1 MSEHEWV
8 TYDPLPL
15 TPYFAAR
22 ALTFGQRRVRRGS
35 RMNSQFPSEA
45 PLRDR
50 CGEVVGERYRLVA
63 VLDRGGQAAV
73 YRGVDLRMGDEVAVK
88 VLVPPKKADAAW
100 RERMLRE
107 VHALTVL
114 AGTAAVRVFHQVW
127 GDDGTLFLI
136 MELLRGANL
145 EACLDAA
152 KQHGKILG
160 FDDLRPII
168 EPVVSTLETA
178 HAAGILHRDLKPG
191 NIFVQNDGSVRLLD
205 FGFAKFLRMRSVTLA
220 GHVAGSP
227 SYIAPECWK
236 ETTESLDQRIDVYGL
251 SAVVF
256 RALAGR
262 PPFVGDGVIQIM
274 RQCSSAP
281 RPSLHALRPDLPPA
295 VDDWVKAALAIE
307 RDERFQTVRASWRAL
322 SAVLGS
328 AQS

>member
-1 MSEHEWV
+1 MS
-8 TYDPLPL
+8 
-15 TPYFAAR
+15 
-22 ALTFGQRRVRRGS
+22 
-35 RMNSQFPSEA
+35 SQFPSDS

-50 CGEVVGERYRLVA
+50 SNEIVGGRYRLVA

-73 YRGVDLRMGDEVAVK
+73 YRGVDLRMGDEVAIK
-88 VLVPPKKADAAW
+88 VLVPPQKVDAAW

-114 AGTAAVRVFHQVW
+114 AGTAAVRIYHQVW
-127 GDDGTLFLI
+127 GDDGALFLI
-136 MELLRGANL
+136 MELLHGANL

-152 KQHGKILG
+152 KERQQQLG
-160 FDDLRPII
+160 FTDLVPIM

-191 NIFVQNDGSVRLLD
+191 NIFVQNDGTVRLLD

-220 GHVAGSP
+220 GHIAGSP

-236 ETTESLDQRIDVYGL
+236 ETTESLDQRIDVYGF

-262 PPFVGDGVIQIM
+262 PPFIGDGVLQIM

-307 RDERFQTVRASWRAL
+307 RDERFTTVRASWRAL
-322 SAVLGS
+322 SSVLRTKS
-328 AQS
+328 

>member
-1 MSEHEWV
+1 M
-8 TYDPLPL
+8 T
-15 TPYFAAR
+15 
-22 ALTFGQRRVRRGS
+22 
-35 RMNSQFPSEA
+35 SQFPSDS

-50 CGEVVGERYRLVA
+50 SNEVVGERYRLLR

-73 YRGVDLRMGDEVAVK
+73 YRALDLRMGDEVAVK
-88 VLVPPKKADAAW
+88 VLVPPKKADASW

-114 AGTAAVRVFHQVW
+114 SGTAAVRVYHQVW

-136 MELLRGANL
+136 MELLHGANL
-145 EACLDAA
+145 ESYLEAA
-152 KQHGKILG
+152 KEREQLLG
-160 FDDLRPII
+160 FADLSPIM

-220 GHVAGSP
+220 GHIAGSP

-251 SAVVF
+251 SAVLF
-256 RALAGR
+256 RVLAGR
-262 PPFVGDGVIQIM
+262 PPFVGDSVIQIM

-281 RPSLHALRPDLPPA
+281 RPSLHALRPDLPQA
-295 VDDWVKAALAIE
+295 VDDWVKSALAIE
-307 RDERFQTVRASWRAL
+307 RDERFTTVRASWRAL
-322 SAVLGS
+322 ATALTP
-328 AQS
+328 

>member
-1 MSEHEWV
+1 ME
-8 TYDPLPL
+8 
-15 TPYFAAR
+15 
-22 ALTFGQRRVRRGS
+22 RRGARS
-35 RMNSQFPSEA
+35 LMSSQFPSDS

-50 CGEVVGERYRLVA
+50 SNEIVGGRYRLIA

-73 YRGVDLRMGDEVAVK
+73 YRGVDLRMGDEVAIK
-88 VLVPPKKADAAW
+88 VLVPPSKTDVAW

-114 AGTAAVRVFHQVW
+114 AGTAAVRIYHQVW
-127 GDDGTLFLI
+127 GDDGALFLI

-145 EACLDAA
+145 ETCLDLA
-152 KQHGKILG
+152 QERQQPLG
-160 FDDLRPII
+160 FADLLPIL

-191 NIFVQNDGSVRLLD
+191 NIFVQNDGTVRLLD

-220 GHVAGSP
+220 GHIAGSP

-236 ETTESLDQRIDVYGL
+236 ETTEALDQRIDVYGF

-262 PPFVGDGVIQIM
+262 PPFIGDSVIQIM
-274 RQCSSAP
+274 RQCGSAP

-295 VDDWVKAALAIE
+295 IDDWVKAALAIE
-307 RDERFQTVRASWRAL
+307 RDERFTTVRASWRAL
-322 SAVLGS
+322 STVLRS
-328 AQS
+328 AS

>member
-1 MSEHEWV
+1 MS
-8 TYDPLPL
+8 
-15 TPYFAAR
+15 
-22 ALTFGQRRVRRGS
+22 
-35 RMNSQFPSEA
+35 SQFPSSESSIA
-45 PLRDR
+45 DH
-50 CGEVVGERYRLVA
+50 CGQVIGDRYRLIEVI
-63 VLDRGGQAAV
+63 DRGGQAAV
-73 YRGVDLRMGDEVAVK
+73 YRGVDLRMGDEVAI
-88 VLVPPKKADAAW
+88 KAVMAPRKPDAAW
-100 RERMLRE
+100 RDRVLRE

-114 AGTAAVRVFHQVW
+114 AGTAAVRIYHQVW

-145 EACLDAA
+145 EVCLDEA
-152 KQHGKILG
+152 KRQNRLLG
-160 FDDLRPII
+160 LGSLQPII

-220 GHVAGSP
+220 GHIAGSP

-236 ETTESLDQRIDVYGL
+236 ESTENLDARIDVYGL
-251 SAVVF
+251 SAVLF

-281 RPSLHALRPDLPPA
+281 RPSLHALRPDLPAA
-295 VDDWVKAALAIE
+295 VDDWVKVALAIDRE
-307 RDERFQTVRASWRAL
+307 ERFTTVRASWRAL
-322 SAVLGS
+322 NTVLASANE
-328 AQS
+328 

>member
-1 MSEHEWV
+1 MS
-8 TYDPLPL
+8 
-15 TPYFAAR
+15 
-22 ALTFGQRRVRRGS
+22 
-35 RMNSQFPSEA
+35 SQFPSDS

-50 CGEVVGERYRLVA
+50 SDEIVGGRYRLIA

-73 YRGVDLRMGDEVAVK
+73 YRGVDLRMGDEVAIK
-88 VLVPPKKADAAW
+88 VLVPPNKTDVAW

-114 AGTAAVRVFHQVW
+114 AGTAAVRIYHQVW
-127 GDDGTLFLI
+127 GDDGALFLI

-145 EACLDAA
+145 ETCLDLA
-152 KQHGKILG
+152 KERQQPLG
-160 FDDLRPII
+160 FADLLPIL

-191 NIFVQNDGSVRLLD
+191 NIFVQHDGTVRLLD

-220 GHVAGSP
+220 GHIAGSP

-236 ETTESLDQRIDVYGL
+236 ENTEALDQRIDVYGF
-251 SAVVF
+251 SAVAF

-262 PPFVGDGVIQIM
+262 PPFIGDSVIQIM
-274 RQCSSAP
+274 RQCGSAP

-307 RDERFQTVRASWRAL
+307 REERFTTVRASWRAL
-322 SAVLGS
+322 TTVLQTKS
-328 AQS
+328 

>member
-1 MSEHEWV
+1 
-8 TYDPLPL
+8 
-15 TPYFAAR
+15 
-22 ALTFGQRRVRRGS
+22 
-35 RMNSQFPSEA
+35 MNSQCPSDS

-50 CGEVVGERYRLVA
+50 SGEVVGERYRLLA
-63 VLDRGGQAAV
+63 LLDRGGQAAV

-88 VLVPPKKADAAW
+88 VLVPPQKADASW

-114 AGTAAVRVFHQVW
+114 AGTAAVRVYHQVW
-127 GDDGTLFLI
+127 GEDGTLFLI
-136 MELLRGANL
+136 MELLHGANL
-145 EACLDAA
+145 ETCLDVA
-152 KQHGKILG
+152 KERRQQLG
-160 FDDLRPII
+160 FADLIPII

-178 HAAGILHRDLKPG
+178 HAAGILHRDLKPS

-220 GHVAGSP
+220 GHIAGSP

-236 ETTESLDQRIDVYGL
+236 ESTEALDQRIDVYGL
-251 SAVVF
+251 SAVLF

-274 RQCSSAP
+274 RQCASAP
-281 RPSLHALRPDLPPA
+281 RPSLHALRPDLPEA

-307 RDERFQTVRASWRAL
+307 RDERFSTVRASWRAL
-322 SAVLGS
+322 SLVLAPG
-328 AQS
+328 ADH

>member
-1 MSEHEWV
+1 MPRVASPFSV
-8 TYDPLPL
+8 AMRYSSR
-15 TPYFAAR
+15 AR
-22 ALTFGQRRVRRGS
+22 SSCAS
-35 RMNSQFPSEA
+35 RMNSQFPSDS

-50 CGEVVGERYRLVA
+50 CDEVVGERYRLVE

-73 YRGVDLRMGDEVAVK
+73 YRGIDLRMGDEVAVK
-88 VLVPPKKADAAW
+88 VLVPPAKADSAW

-145 EACLDAA
+145 ETCLDAA
-152 KQHGKILG
+152 QARQQQLG
-160 FDDLRPII
+160 FADLRPIL

-220 GHVAGSP
+220 GHIAGSP

-236 ETTESLDQRIDVYGL
+236 ESTETLDQRIDVYGL

-262 PPFVGDGVIQIM
+262 PPFVGDGVLQIM
-274 RQCSSAP
+274 RQCASAP
-281 RPSLHALRPDLPPA
+281 RPSLHALRPDLAPA
-295 VDDWVKAALAIE
+295 VDDWVKSALAIDP
-307 RDERFQTVRASWRAL
+307 DERFTTVRAAWRAL
-322 SAVLGS
+322 SSVL
-328 AQS
+328 ATDAA

>member
-1 MSEHEWV
+1 MS
-8 TYDPLPL
+8 
-15 TPYFAAR
+15 
-22 ALTFGQRRVRRGS
+22 
-35 RMNSQFPSEA
+35 SQFPSES

-50 CGEVVGERYRLVA
+50 SGEIVGERYRLLA

-73 YRGVDLRMGDEVAVK
+73 YRAVDVRMGDEVAVK
-88 VLVPPKKADAAW
+88 VLVPPTKADASW

-114 AGTAAVRVFHQVW
+114 SGTAAVRVYHQVW

-152 KQHGKILG
+152 KDQQKQLG
-160 FDDLRPII
+160 LADLVPII

-205 FGFAKFLRMRSVTLA
+205 FGFAKFLRMRTVTLA
-220 GHVAGSP
+220 GHIAGSP

-251 SAVVF
+251 SAVLF

-262 PPFVGDGVIQIM
+262 PPFVGDSVIKIM

-281 RPSLHALRPDLPPA
+281 RPSLHALRPDLPEA
-295 VDDWVKAALAIE
+295 VDDWVKSALAIE
-307 RDERFQTVRASWRAL
+307 RDERFMTVRASWRAL
-322 SAVLGS
+322 TTALAS
-328 AQS
+328 

>member
-1 MSEHEWV
+1 M
-8 TYDPLPL
+8 T
-15 TPYFAAR
+15 
-22 ALTFGQRRVRRGS
+22 
-35 RMNSQFPSEA
+35 SQFPSDS

-50 CGEVVGERYRLVA
+50 SNEVVGERYRLVQL
-63 VLDRGGQAAV
+63 LDRGGQAAV
-73 YRGVDLRMGDEVAVK
+73 YRALDLRMGDEVAVK
-88 VLVPPKKADAAW
+88 VLVPPQKADASW
-100 RERMLRE
+100 RDRMLRE

-114 AGTAAVRVFHQVW
+114 SGTAAVRVYHQVW
-127 GDDGTLFLI
+127 GDDGSLFLI

-152 KQHGKILG
+152 KEQQKQLG
-160 FDDLRPII
+160 LADLVPII

-205 FGFAKFLRMRSVTLA
+205 FGFAKFLRMRTVTLA
-220 GHVAGSP
+220 GHIAGSP

-251 SAVVF
+251 SAVLF

-262 PPFVGDGVIQIM
+262 PPFVGDSVIQIM

-281 RPSLHALRPDLPPA
+281 RPSLHALRPDLPEA
-295 VDDWVKAALAIE
+295 VDDWVKSALAIE
-307 RDERFQTVRASWRAL
+307 RDERFMTARASWRAL
-322 SAVLGS
+322 VTALTP
-328 AQS
+328 

>member
-1 MSEHEWV
+1 
-8 TYDPLPL
+8 
-15 TPYFAAR
+15 
-22 ALTFGQRRVRRGS
+22 
-35 RMNSQFPSEA
+35 MNSQFPSDS

-50 CGEVVGERYRLVA
+50 CNEIVGERYRLVQL
-63 VLDRGGQAAV
+63 LDRGGQAAV
-73 YRGVDLRMGDEVAVK
+73 YRGVDLRMGDDVAVK
-88 VLVPPKKADAAW
+88 VLVPPQKADAAW

-114 AGTAAVRVFHQVW
+114 SGTAAVRVYHQVW

-145 EACLDAA
+145 ETCLDAA
-152 KQHGKILG
+152 QERQQLLG
-160 FDDLRPII
+160 FADLLPIM

-178 HAAGILHRDLKPG
+178 HAAGILHRDLKPS

-220 GHVAGSP
+220 GHIAGSP

-274 RQCSSAP
+274 RQCLSAP

-307 RDERFQTVRASWRAL
+307 RDERFSTVRASWRAL
-322 SAVLGS
+322 SAVLAPGKRD
-328 AQS
+328 

>member
-1 MSEHEWV
+1 
-8 TYDPLPL
+8 
-15 TPYFAAR
+15 
-22 ALTFGQRRVRRGS
+22 
-35 RMNSQFPSEA
+35 MNSQFPSDS

-50 CGEVVGERYRLVA
+50 SNEIVGDRYRLLS

-73 YRGVDLRMGDEVAVK
+73 YRAVDLRMGDEVAVK
-88 VLVPPKKADAAW
+88 VLVPPKKADSSW

-114 AGTAAVRVFHQVW
+114 AGTAAVRVYHQVW

-136 MELLRGANL
+136 MELLHGANL
-145 EACLDAA
+145 ETCLDKA
-152 KQHGKILG
+152 KEHGQQLG
-160 FDDLRPII
+160 FADLRPIM

-220 GHVAGSP
+220 GHIAGSP

-236 ETTESLDQRIDVYGL
+236 ETTEALDQRIDVYGM

-256 RALAGR
+256 RVLAGR

-295 VDDWVKAALAIE
+295 IDDWVKAALAIE
-307 RDERFQTVRASWRAL
+307 REERFTTVRASWRAL
-322 SAVLGS
+322 CAALSPKPG
-328 AQS
+328 